1 MFLTA
6 DRTPHVEFLAVTL
19 IATIAFI
26 FRAPPLSYVSNIYYL
41 PFNAVVWFCA
51 ILLVIVCTIL
61 IFLIYKFSKEDNS
74 HLTTSDFVMYGITT
88 VCQMGSQVMPK
99 TTAGKIA
106 TVNEVAFRLFS
117 TATTSFY
124 VSTSFLFSSLFSA

>member
-6 DRTPHVEFLAVTL
+6 DRIPHLEFLAVTL

-51 ILLVIVCTIL
+51 ILLVIVCTTL
-61 IFLIYKFSKEDNS
+61 IYLIYKFSKEDSSNLS
-74 HLTTSDFVMYGITT
+74 TSDFVMYGITT

-99 TTAGKIA
+99 TMAAKIA
-106 TVNEVAFRLFS
+106 TVNSFSFHLFS
-117 TATTSFY
+117 KATANFHVSPSFP
-124 VSTSFLFSSLFSA
+124 FSSLFSA

>member
-6 DRTPHVEFLAVTL
+6 DRIPHIEYLAITL
-19 IATIAFI
+19 KATIAFI

-51 ILLVIVCTIL
+51 ILLVIVCTTL
-61 IFLIYKFSKEDNS
+61 IYIVYKFSKEDNS

-88 VCQMGSQVMPK
+88 VCQTGSQVTPK
-99 TTAGKIA
+99 TTAGRVA
-106 TVNEVAFRLFS
+106 TVN
-117 TATTSFY
+117 
-124 VSTSFLFSSLFSA
+124 